1 MKFDEFF
8 RAFHIGE
15 NDSALMSHTTTWA
28 IPKFFAETVL
38 KTKNTEIN
46 YHRISLVMTSGTRA
60 IHHQE
65 IIGLIWRL
73 ILKRVL
79 LWKH

>member
-38 KTKNTEIN
+38 KTKE
-46 YHRISLVMTSGTRA
+46 YRDKL
-60 IHHQE
+60 Q
-65 IIGLIWRL
+65 
-73 ILKRVL
+73 
-79 LWKH
+79 